1 MTLEE
6 LKVYRAK
13 CEEVQSTIKRDC
25 EYIKNDIQGTK
36 YKKMRTLSE
45 LVGKVQDLFNY
56 LPSVD
61 ELIENQPWGVADRV
75 LVNGKTIYISFGSSL
90 WNCNWWGYEVE
101 WIYENCQSN
110 KYRGLEVT
118 RGGSVVTHF
127 YNDNEEEKFKLWVAD
142 NADEIYEKLVEL
154 TAKMNK
160 AYNNFL
166 IKKNKELLD
175 KAEELHN

>member
-1 MTLEE
+1 M
-6 LKVYRAK
+6 
-13 CEEVQSTIKRDC
+13 
-25 EYIKNDIQGTK
+25 
-36 YKKMRTLSE
+36 
-45 LVGKVQDLFNY
+45 
-56 LPSVD
+56 
-61 ELIENQPWGVADRV
+61 
-75 LVNGKTIYISFGSSL
+75 
-90 WNCNWWGYEVE
+90 E
-101 WIYENCQSN
+101 WIYDNCQSD
-110 KYRGLEVT
+110 KYRGLQVT
-118 RGGSVVTHF
+118 EGGSVVAHF